1 MVVSIAY
8 DQLAEALQ
16 KQLSEYSTA
25 LTEELNAAYK
35 ELADAGVDEL
45 KRVRPY
51 HDRTGQYSKNFAVK
65 QRKNAQSVVGAQSYT
80 IHNKKRYQITH
91 LLEHGHLTRDGKRK
105 TQAFPHWEEAERK
118 IESEA
123 VRKIEEAVRTVNNQG

>member
-1 MVVSIAY
+1 MVVKIAY
-8 DQLAEALQ
+8 DQLAETLQ
-16 KQLSEYSTA
+16 HQLSEYSVA

-45 KRVRPY
+45 KRVHPY

-105 TQAFPHWEEAERK
+105 TQAFSHWQDAENVVER
-118 IESEA
+118 EA
-123 VRKIEEAVRTVNNQG
+123 VRKIEEAVRIANNQS

>member
-1 MVVSIAY
+1 MVVKTAY
-8 DQLAEALQ
+8 DQLEEAL
-16 KQLSEYSTA
+16 KCQLSEYSTA
-25 LTEELNAAYK
+25 LTKQLNAAYK
-35 ELADAGVDEL
+35 ELADAGVEEL
-45 KRVRPY
+45 KRAHPY

-65 QRKNAQSVVGAQSYT
+65 QRKNAQNAIGAESYT

-105 TQAFPHWEEAERK
+105 TKAFPHWSDAERK

-123 VRKIEEAVRTVNNQG
+123 LKKIEEAIRTANNQG